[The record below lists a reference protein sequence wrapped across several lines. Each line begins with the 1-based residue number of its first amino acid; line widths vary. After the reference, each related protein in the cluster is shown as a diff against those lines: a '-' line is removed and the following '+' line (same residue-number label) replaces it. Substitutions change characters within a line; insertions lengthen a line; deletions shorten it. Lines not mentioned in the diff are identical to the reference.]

1 MRLSRNCLFICFLQ
15 VINEETVDGMA
26 ARVKEFANEKLFG
39 RSVLVDPTMDL
50 VILHLYA
57 LGKVS
62 DVTGLVMSAFTWERG
77 MGTGLLLTAA
87 LFLFSV
93 FFFFFSFADT
103 FGSIVEG
110 SIFLFGV
117 YFLSIDLICRLF
129 PHYRVAHIL
138 DSLGDVESVCLPP
151 PRLVKKKKS
160 SPPPHDPPQP
170 LSASSVDRKLQSV
183 HSYSNVKKLVE
194 DQSLEM
200 PLDIPSKKDGAID
213 VSSGVIHAGY
223 MQKRGKKR
231 KGWRRRYF
239 VLTPGVLSYYKR
251 EKDASPS
258 GVIHLSQCQ
267 LKDVMVKGGKESFC
281 FELYHLGTLRSY
293 ILRCMSSFEKMFWM
307 HDLFHEVTPPE
318 KVLDDDVEE
327 DDELDTEADGRPWEN
342 SSTPTAAP
350 TSSPSPTPTS
360 DNTKKAT
367 SGSRLFMFTRSLRW
381 KKKDQSEW
389 IFNVNPSL
397 SDGDRKECVFVR
409 SFFVTGSISSPD
421 HSRQFAMIQH
431 PPRKRRKGHPL
442 PQRGTS
448 GVSAAPPR
456 P

>member
-1 MRLSRNCLFICFLQ
+1 MRAHVEIEFSFSRQ

-26 ARVKEFANEKLFG
+26 AKVKEFANEKLFG
-39 RSVLVDPTMDL
+39 RSVLVDPTVDL

-77 MGTGLLLTAA
+77 IGTGLLVTAA
-87 LFLFSV
+87 FFLFSV
-93 FFFFFSFADT
+93 FFFFFSFADM

-117 YFLSIDLICRLF
+117 YFLTIDLVCRLL
-129 PHYRVAHIL
+129 PHYREAHIL
-138 DSLGDVESVCLPP
+138 DSLGDVETTCLPP
-151 PRLVKKKKS
+151 LRLVKKR
-160 SPPPHDPPQP
+160 SPPPPLPTTP
-170 LSASSVDRKLQSV
+170 ALSASPADRKLQSV
-183 HSYSNVKKLVE
+183 HSYSNVKKLAE

-200 PLDIPSKKDGAID
+200 PLDVPTKKDGAID

-267 LKDVMVKGGKESFC
+267 LKDVMMKGGKESFC

-327 DDELDTEADGRPWEN
+327 DDELDTEADERPWEN
-342 SSTPTAAP
+342 SSAPTGTPTP
-350 TSSPSPTPTS
+350 TPSPTPAS
-360 DNTKKAT
+360 ENTKKSS
-367 SGSRLFMFTRSLRW
+367 SGSR
-381 KKKDQSEW
+381 
-389 IFNVNPSL
+389 
-397 SDGDRKECVFVR
+397 
-409 SFFVTGSISSPD
+409 
-421 HSRQFAMIQH
+421 
-431 PPRKRRKGHPL
+431 
-442 PQRGTS
+442 
-448 GVSAAPPR
+448 
-456 P
+456 